1 MRRMRS
7 IRVCV
12 AAALLVGVS
21 SCVMPPPPYGQENP
35 LRLHTHAHPLWAIA
49 PALNLSGQP
58 QVDPLLQADL
68 LYEQLQAVDNITVI
82 PVNRVVA
89 VFAALRIE
97 KVETEQQAVIV
108 CQQLGC
114 DGLIV
119 PTVTAYDPY
128 NPPKFG
134 VAL

>member
-1 MRRMRS
+1 MRWMRS
-7 IRVCV
+7 IRVCAV
-12 AAALLVGVS
+12 AALAACAVS
-21 SCVMPPPPYGQENP
+21 CSMPQPYGTETP
-35 LRLHTHAHPLWAIA
+35 LVLHGRTHPLWAIA

-68 LYEQLQAVDNITVI
+68 LYEQLQTVGNVTVI